1 MPGVTCASLVYEQLT
16 EAAVFRHPREK
27 RNFSDRESVDSSS
40 FSIPTTTGEFVGGK
54 KRTTTLV
61 ISKTSFCVYID
72 W

>member
-27 RNFSDRESVDSSS
+27 RNFSDRESVDSSA
-40 FSIPTTTGEFVGGK
+40 IRTTTGEFVGGK

-61 ISKTSFCVYID
+61 YFTSFYVYID